1 MKSLWQHFVVAC
13 GKIRF
18 PDFIDK
24 FQSYPVSKVA
34 QLLECLS
41 AERQVAAGS
50 ILLYNQHLHV
60 YLFS

>member
-1 MKSLWQHFVVAC
+1 M
-13 GKIRF
+13 IRF

-41 AERQVAAGS
+41 AKHEVAAGS
-50 ILLYNQHLHV
+50 I
-60 YLFS
+60 FGI